1 MFGVLYVFNKLL
13 NKRRENKERG
23 KEKERNI
30 WLIKRLFYDGVR
42 DGVRYLVCVAWIY

>member
-1 MFGVLYVFNKLL
+1 MYDFAILCLILSQMLGALYVFNKLL

-30 WLIKRLFYDGVR
+30 
-42 DGVRYLVCVAWIY
+42 